1 MAGVGVPVKP
11 QSLNLRRVH
20 RLASVRLHVN
30 LPKASGGLVFLV
42 FGDASAKGVI
52 VDVASPCVSDFA
64 VAAAL
69 AVVALAEQVARRVVG
84 EVFDVVDEAEDFG
97 EAVEGGVG
105 VAILIFAAVGE
116 QAQVAVGVAVCITLV
131 PSFILCCGWGHQA

>member
-69 AVVALAEQVARRVVG
+69 AVVALAKQVARRVVG
-84 EVFDVVDEAEDFG
+84 EVFEGVDDAENFG
-97 EAVEGGVG
+97 EAIVVFVLEK
-105 VAILIFAAVGE
+105 
-116 QAQVAVGVAVCITLV
+116 
-131 PSFILCCGWGHQA
+131 PR